1 MINNQELRANLEN
14 QEYWD
19 LAAERLL
26 LKPRLNLEDKLIIEQ
41 LVKNHDVLVA
51 QIMNG
56 TYIWSVANK
65 ICINKSGT
73 TKKRVVYLYSIQDRL
88 VLGVLYRALSDCS
101 GYTRYSNCYSYKKGI
116 STVGAVKVL
125 KKSLSDNPYGVKL
138 DISAYFNS
146 VSKGRLQEMLDELFT
161 GPVKDTLERL
171 YLDDIVMYKGKMLTE
186 YKALIPGTAI
196 ASFFANYCLINCDKY
211 FYDNHIPYARY
222 SDDIIV
228 LGKSQE
234 ELQGYL
240 DIISEYLAKYD
251 LKVNPKKYVWFTP
264 EDTYF
269 NFLGLKFDKQTIDIA
284 DHSKHK
290 IKKQIHRWC
299 RKGRIEM
306 EKYHEPFEKVARQI
320 IRRLNYKNFK
330 CYIENENT
338 FGWCH
343 YAFRYINTVETLKE
357 IDFYTRD
364 TLRAM
369 KTGKHN
375 FGNIKAISDDEFKE
389 LGWISLVDLYN
400 LYHSDF
406 DYYLEV
412 IDLL

>member
-1 MINNQELRANLEN
+1 MIDNQELKTKLEK

-19 LAAERLL
+19 IAAERLL
-26 LKPRLNLEDKLIIEQ
+26 LKPRLSLEDKLTIEQ
-41 LVKNHDVLVA
+41 LTKEHSDIVL
-51 QIMNG
+51 QLMSG
-56 TYIWSVANK
+56 TYIWSIPSKVN
-65 ICINKSGT
+65 INKSGT
-73 TKKRVVYLYSIQDRL
+73 TKKRIVYVYSIKDRL

-101 GYTRYSNCYSYKKGI
+101 GYDRYSNCYSYKKGI
-116 STVGAVKVL
+116 STVGAVRVL
-125 KKSLSDNPYGVKL
+125 KTQIDENPYGVKL

-146 VSKGRLQEMLDELFT
+146 VSKARLIDMINTLFSGDIKKSIEGLFLNDVALD
-161 GPVKDTLERL
+161 
-171 YLDDIVMYKGKMLTE
+171 KGQLITE

-196 ASFFANYCLINCDKY
+196 ASFFANYCLVDCDKY
-211 FYDNHIPYARY
+211 FYDNNIPYARY
-222 SDDIIV
+222 SDDIII
-228 LGKSQE
+228 LGKSKE
-234 ELQGYL
+234 ILQGYL
-240 DIISEYLAKYD
+240 DIVAKYLAQYD
-251 LKVNPKKYVWFTP
+251 LKINPKKYVWFTP
-264 EDTYF
+264 EDTYI
-269 NFLGLKFDKQTIDIA
+269 NFLGLKFDNQKIDIA
-284 DHSKHK
+284 DHSKMK

-299 RKGRIEM
+299 RKGRMEIER
-306 EKYHEPFEKVARQI
+306 YHQPFEKVVRGI
-320 IRRLNYKNFK
+320 LRRLNYKNFK
-330 CYIENENT
+330 CFIENENT

-343 YAFRYINTVETLKE
+343 YAFRYINTIDTLKE

-375 FGNIKAISDDEFKE
+375 FGNIKAISEEEFRE

>member
-1 MINNQELRANLEN
+1 MIDNQELRTNLEN

-26 LKPRLNLEDKLIIEQ
+26 LKPRLSLEDKLTVEQ
-41 LVKNHDVLVA
+41 LVTNHNELIE

-125 KKSLSDNPYGVKL
+125 KKSLTDNPYGVKL

-146 VSKGRLQEMLDELFT
+146 VNKERLQEMLDELFT

-171 YLDDIVMYKGKMLTE
+171 YLDDTVMYKGKTLTE

-211 FYDNHIPYARY
+211 FYDKQIPYARY